1 MSRPVWYRSLYW
13 RIAFGFITLLGVVLL
28 AQIIIFLWLTDRIV
42 GPSSRSPQ
50 QLAGNIATEISK
62 DLQNDPRMSLD
73 PYLHNRFG
81 HIYQPFLVVLNDG
94 RVGSNRLERLPPG
107 FVRAAMP
114 RGRRGGRGG
123 PGDRRPDGDRRQGD
137 GGRGGFDGRQSGQPS
152 MQPSP
157 SPAPAPRD
165 PGAPV
170 QPAGPGAAG
179 GPGAGGGPGA
189 TLMPG
194 TPRAPERPEFR
205 LGDRPAEGEMR
216 VGPRRAEVAPIMLNG
231 AEAGAVLVPAESPP
245 VFIAVW
251 EVGPTLAWF
260 ALGLLGIG
268 AAVTAL
274 AIFRPTHNRLRALEE
289 AASALGQGRT
299 DVRAVES
306 GGDEVSSLARTFN
319 QMAQD
324 LEARAAALASS
335 DRARRQ
341 LLADVSHELMTPLT
355 AIRGYSETL
364 GMGDLPLDAATRA
377 RYLDIIGEETQKLEA
392 LIGDLLDLA
401 RLEGG
406 GGTLASKDVALSEL
420 FSRVID
426 RHGLTL
432 RDRHITMTTAIE
444 PEGLEVTGDPQRL
457 EQALQNLAA
466 NALRHTPEGGR
477 IDLKAVQEADGV
489 HITIAD
495 SGKGIPPEHLPRVFD
510 RFYKADPSRSAGA
523 SPSGSGL
530 GLSIVQAIVERHG
543 GRVSASNA
551 PAGGAVFEIVL
562 PGRASDRAA

>member
-50 QLAGNIATEISK
+50 QLASNIATEVSK
-62 DLQNDPRMSLD
+62 DLQKDPRMPLD
-73 PYLHNRFG
+73 PYLQNRFG

-94 RVGSNRLERLPPG
+94 RFGSNRAERLPPG

-123 PGDRRPDGDRRQGD
+123 PGDRRPDADRRSAN
-137 GGRGGFDGRQSGQPS
+137 GGRGELDGRKRGQPS
-152 MQPSP
+152 LQP
-157 SPAPAPRD
+157 SPAPAPPPRD

-170 QPAGPGAAG
+170 QPAA
-179 GPGAGGGPGA
+179 
-189 TLMPG
+189 PG
-194 TPRAPERPEFR
+194 TPGSAAGTTAGAARAFERPEFR
-205 LGDRPAEGEMR
+205 LGDRPLEGEMR
-216 VGPRRAEVAPIMLNG
+216 VGPRRAEVAPIMLDG

-319 QMAQD
+319 QMARD
-324 LEARAAALASS
+324 LETRAAALASS

-377 RYLDIIGEETQKLEA
+377 RYLEIIGEETQKLEA

-406 GGTLASKDVALSEL
+406 GGTLESKDVAISEL
-420 FSRVID
+420 FGRVID

-432 RDRHITMTTAIE
+432 RDREISMTTTIE

-466 NALRHTPEGGR
+466 NALRHTPQGGR
-477 IDLKAVQEADGV
+477 IDLKAVSRPDGV

-495 SGKGIPPEHLPRVFD
+495 SGPGIPPEHLARVFD
-510 RFYKADPSRSAGA
+510 RFYKADPSRSMRT
-523 SPSGSGL
+523 SQSGSGL

-543 GRVSASNA
+543 GRVSGSNA
-551 PAGGAVFEIVL
+551 PEGGAVFEIVL
-562 PGRASDRAA
+562 PARAGDRAA

>member
-13 RIAFGFITLLGVVLL
+13 RIAFGFIALLGVVLL

-50 QLAGNIATEISK
+50 QLASNIATEISK
-62 DLQNDPRMSLD
+62 DLQRDPRMSLD

-81 HIYQPFLVVLNDG
+81 HIYQPFLVILNDG
-94 RVGSNRLERLPPG
+94 RVGSNRTERLPPG

-123 PGDRRPDGDRRQGD
+123 PGDRRPDGDRRGGN

-170 QPAGPGAAG
+170 QPVAPGIAGPGAA
-179 GPGAGGGPGA
+179 AV
-189 TLMPG
+189 G
-194 TPRAPERPEFR
+194 TPRLPDRPEFR

-324 LEARAAALASS
+324 LETRAAALASS

-377 RYLDIIGEETQKLEA
+377 RYLEIIGEETQKLEA

-406 GGTLASKDVALSEL
+406 GGTLASKDVAISEL

-432 RDRHITMTTAIE
+432 RDRQITMTTAIE

-466 NALRHTPEGGR
+466 NALRHTPKGGR
-477 IDLKAVQEADGV
+477 IDLKAVSAADGV

-495 SGKGIPPEHLPRVFD
+495 SGSGIPAEHLPRVFD
-510 RFYKADPSRSAGA
+510 RFYKADPSRSMGA

-543 GRVSASNA
+543 GRVSASNV
-551 PAGGAVFEIVL
+551 PGGGAVFEIVL
-562 PGRASDRAA
+562 PTRAGDRAA

>member
-13 RIAFGFITLLGVVLL
+13 RIAFGFIALLGVVLL
-28 AQIIIFLWLTDRIV
+28 AQIVIFLWLTDRIV

-50 QLAGNIATEISK
+50 QLASNIATEIGK
-62 DLQNDPRMSLD
+62 DLQKDPRMPLD

-94 RVGSNRLERLPPG
+94 RFGSNRAERLPPG

-123 PGDRRPDGDRRQGD
+123 PGDRRPDGDRRQGN
-137 GGRGGFDGRQSGQPS
+137 GGRGGFDARDGINGPQAGQSGTP
-152 MQPSP
+152 PSP
-157 SPAPAPRD
+157 SATPAPRD

-170 QPAGPGAAG
+170 QPAF
-179 GPGAGGGPGA
+179 PGAGQGQGG

-194 TPRAPERPEFR
+194 TPRTPERPEFR

-216 VGPRRAEVAPIMLNG
+216 VGPRRAEVAAIMVNG

-377 RYLDIIGEETQKLEA
+377 RYLEIIGEETQKLEA

-406 GGTLASKDVALSEL
+406 GGTLASKDVAISEL

-426 RHGLTL
+426 RHGLTV
-432 RDRHITMTTAIE
+432 RDRQITMTTAIE

-477 IDLKAVQEADGV
+477 IDLRAVSRDDGV

-495 SGKGIPPEHLPRVFD
+495 SGAGIPAEHIARVFD
-510 RFYKADPSRSAGA
+510 RFYKADPSRSMGA

-543 GRVSASNA
+543 GRVTASNA
-551 PAGGAVFEIVL
+551 PEGGAVFEIVL
-562 PGRASDRAA
+562 PARAGIRAA